1 MLTKIINNQRT
12 VVDGS
17 ATKFIGSTVPVDD
30 IDAADTIMNKIRV
43 PHMCTGPALEGFIVA
58 SKEANTVSA

>member
-12 VVDGS
+12 VEGN

-30 IDAADTIMNKIRV
+30 IDAADTVMNKIRV
-43 PHMCTGPALEGFIVA
+43 PHLYGTGTWRVY
-58 SKEANTVSA
+58 SRQ